1 MRFYYHGKEFEMEY
15 RRFGSHYLVRIDRG
29 EEIMESLTQMC
40 SKEGILLGAVSGLG
54 AADYAKVGI
63 YRVADHQFE
72 GREFSGEQEIS
83 SIVGSITEKGGAP
96 YLHLHI
102 NLCDGNMSIHGGH
115 LVACRISGTC
125 ELTVTVLEGQVGRAY
140 DEETGLNLFDFD

>member
-1 MRFYYHGKEFEMEY
+1 MDY
-15 RRFGSHYLVRIDRG
+15 RKFGNTYVIRMDRG
-29 EEIMESLTQMC
+29 EEIVRTLTDFC
-40 SKEGILLGAVSGLG
+40 KKENVTLGSVDALG
-54 AADYAKVGI
+54 AADHAVIGLYDV
-63 YRVADHQFE
+63 E
-72 GREFSGEQEIS
+72 TREFHKKTFDEPLEIS
-83 SIVGSITEKGGAP
+83 SLHGNISTMNGEI

-102 NLCDGNMSIHGGH
+102 NLCDENMSIHGGH